1 MLYCN
6 NVYMYICFCL
16 NYLLIYIRLMKYP
29 LALTLLSKTLLQ
41 QIPHSTVSSVTAFE
55 ECNFD
60 TSKKKKTKLLRQ
72 CDTK

>member
-1 MLYCN
+1 
-6 NVYMYICFCL
+6 
-16 NYLLIYIRLMKYP
+16 MKYP

-41 QIPHSTVSSVTAFE
+41 QIPHSTVSSVTVFE

-60 TSKKKKTKLLRQ
+60 TSKKEKTKLLKQ